1 MKRYILVICLLLLLV
16 GCNETNS
23 KNDENSN
30 NKSNTSNIEVKN
42 NSNIESNIKSNI
54 TINTIS
60 NKESNK
66 TSNTVSNKTSQIV
79 SNKTS
84 QVISN
89 KSSQVTSNT
98 TTTKDKTGTTSKG
111 YTIEK
116 KNGLYYIK
124 GLLIANKTYDLPSTY
139 NPGGL
144 LPEFNTALNKMKSD
158 YDKQGFT
165 GKYASLEVVS
175 GFRSYQKQVNLYN
188 RYVARDGKAA
198 ADRYSARPG
207 YSEHQTGLAADLV
220 EISDSF
226 GDTKAGKWLANNC
239 WKYGFI
245 LRYPKGKEDKT
256 GYMYES
262 WHFRYIGD
270 VDMAKEMYNNGNWIS
285 LEEYL
290 GITSKYDS

>member
-1 MKRYILVICLLLLLV
+1 MKKYILVICLLLLLV

-42 NSNIESNIKSNI
+42 NSNIKSNIKSNI
-54 TINTIS
+54 TSNTIS

-79 SNKTS
+79 SNKAS

-144 LPEFNTALNKMKSD
+144 LSEFNSAFAKIKEA
-158 YDKQGFT
+158 
-165 GKYASLEVVS
+165 ASKEGISLWVQS
-175 GFRSYQKQVNLYN
+175 GFRSYETQKNLYN
-188 RYVARDGKAA
+188 RYVNRDGKAA

-207 YSEHQTGLAADLV
+207 YSEHQTGLAADFNEV
-220 EISDSF
+220 SDSF